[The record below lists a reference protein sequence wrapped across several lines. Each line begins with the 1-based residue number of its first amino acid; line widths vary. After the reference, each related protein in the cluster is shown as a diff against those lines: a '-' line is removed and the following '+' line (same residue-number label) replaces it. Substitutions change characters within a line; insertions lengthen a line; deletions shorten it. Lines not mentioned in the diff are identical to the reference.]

1 MKTFEYKGFD
11 AAGKAVRGLTEGMSI
26 KHAREQLAAGGILAE
41 RITPTGRRVRLRPQ
55 ERAVLY
61 CELSSLLRA
70 GVPLLGALDIMLQS
84 PELSAA
90 RVVLASARDA
100 IREGASLAQALTGA
114 SASVGAFEAAVV
126 EAGEVSGGLPG
137 MLERCA
143 MFLEEQDRVR
153 ERIQGALVYPA
164 IVFAV
169 GIVVAILMLGLLL
182 PRAAA
187 VLGDRAGELPGLT
200 RVMLGIGRVVER
212 GWPVLLILVVV
223 VVVLGRRVLRRGAK
237 LRLRLDRAL
246 FRVPGL
252 SRGYRLLVNMRFAK
266 TLAILMGGGVSPIEG
281 MVLAGRATGSVSVET
296 DAHSAAE
303 KVEHGTSLSEAVQ
316 AVLPLSGTL
325 PGWIRVGEASGE
337 LERLLDSAAQR
348 FEEAWDRFVKRWLVV
363 VEPLLIVLIGG
374 FVLLVTLSVLLPILN
389 LSQSLGK

>member
-11 AAGKAVRGLTEGMSI
+11 ASGKAVRGLTEGLSV

-41 RITPTGRRVRLRPQ
+41 RIAPTGRRVRLGPQ

-61 CELSSLLRA
+61 RELSSLLRA
-70 GVPLLGALDIMLQS
+70 GVPLLGSLDIMLQS
-84 PELSAA
+84 PELSGV
-90 RVVLASARDA
+90 RVVLASARDG
-100 IREGASLAQALTGA
+100 IREGCSLAQALTQA

-126 EAGEVSGGLPG
+126 EAGEMSGGLPG

-143 MFLEEQDRVR
+143 AFLEEQDRVR

-164 IVFAV
+164 IVFTV

-200 RVMLGIGRVVER
+200 RAMLGIGHGIER
-212 GWPVLLILVVV
+212 GWPVLLVLVIAA
-223 VVVLGRRVLRRGAK
+223 VVLGRRLLRRGAV
-237 LRLRLDRAL
+237 LRLRLDRTL

-252 SRGYRLLVNMRFAK
+252 GQGYRLLVNMRFAR
-266 TLAILMGGGVSPIEG
+266 TLAILMGGGVSPIQG
-281 MVLAGRATGSVSVET
+281 IVLAGKATGSVSVEA
-296 DAHSAAE
+296 DAGAAAG

-316 AVLPLSGTL
+316 AIPPLAGTL

-337 LERLLDSAAQR
+337 LDQLLDSAARR
-348 FEEAWDRFVKRWLVV
+348 FEEAWDRFLRRWLVI
-363 VEPLLIVLIGG
+363 VEPLLIVLIGA

-389 LSQSLGK
+389 LSQALGK